1 MKKIL
6 LITLFLSLFA
16 GNIFSQKQWLRIGAT
31 TIKDSTGYTTF
42 NRPVLMYSNLFVKGY
57 ITLDTNAY
65 GKMYYS
71 GNTLTF
77 QQNKR
82 YGGMYFENTN
92 HNAGFTFLLG
102 AYVSK
107 FQISKTT
114 YDARTELAAEIDSTG
129 INIPTGSTYKIN
141 GVPISGSGSVNLYGY
156 AHKDTAFTFNQHI
169 KMKSFALISG
179 SADSVSFQLDGE
191 GDDLLIKPTVTNITF
206 GSTARTG
213 TSSIYAGAYY
223 VGDSLLT
230 AKALSFTRKITFNDT
245 VKTKFLSA
253 LNNDTVVVKHA
264 LRVNGRVTLDASNLN
279 FGGVANALY
288 LNGGDMWFNGLKAR
302 LNASGL
308 LVGDGNTGQP
318 FITTSGSTSS
328 VHYGFYNDN
337 NTGLLRNG
345 ADDISLVTNGTDRLQ
360 ITNSL
365 INLKNPVVLTG
376 SYFKFYPITE
386 AARDALT
393 PSEGMQIMNADTHKL
408 QFYDGTQWQDV
419 Y

>member
-1 MKKIL
+1 MKKLIFLIL
-6 LITLFLSLFA
+6 LFCASGTFA
-16 GNIFSQKQWLRIGAT
+16 QFKFFDVGNTR
-31 TIKDSTGYTTF
+31 IKDSTGWSTM
-42 NRPVLMYSNLFVKGY
+42 NRNLLVNGNVFARGY
-57 ITLDTNAY
+57 LQLDTSGY
-65 GKMYYS
+65 GKIFYT
-71 GNTLTF
+71 GNTLYI

-82 YGGMYFENTN
+82 YGGMYFENTDR
-92 HNAGFTFLLG
+92 NAGFTFLLG

-264 LRVNGRVTLDASNLN
+264 LRVNGRVTLDASNLD

-308 LVGDGNTGQP
+308 LVGDGTTGQP

-360 ITNSL
+360 ITNTAL
-365 INLKNPVVLTG
+365 TLKQPTTITG
-376 SYFKFYPITE
+376 SYLKLTAITE
-386 AARDALT
+386 TVRDALT
-393 PSEGMQIMNADTHKL
+393 PAEGMIIMNADTHKL
-408 QFYDGTQWQDV
+408 QIYNGSVWVDTH
-419 Y
+419 

>member
-82 YGGMYFENTN
+82 YGGMYFENTDR
-92 HNAGFTFLLG
+92 NAGFTFLMG
-102 AYVSK
+102 SYVST

-114 YDARTELAAEIDSTG
+114 YDARTESVAQIDSTG

-141 GVPISGSGSVNLYGY
+141 GVAITGGTTNLYGY
-156 AHKDTAFTFNQHI
+156 VNKDTAATLNQHLRAKTLTI
-169 KMKSFALISG
+169 WGQVTDDSARFTVDAGRDLIVRPSG
-179 SADSVSFQLDGE
+179 SNV
-191 GDDLLIKPTVTNITF
+191 TF
-206 GSTARTG
+206 GSTSLTG
-213 TSSIYAGAYY
+213 TKNVYAGAYY
-223 VGDSLLT
+223 IGDSLLT
-230 AKALSFTRKITFNDT
+230 AKTLTFTRRITINDT
-245 VKTKFLSA
+245 LKTKFLSA

-264 LRVNGRVTLDASNLN
+264 LRVNGRVTLDASNLD
-279 FGGVANALY
+279 FGGVTNALY

-308 LVGDGNTGQP
+308 LVGDGTTGQP

-337 NTGLLRNG
+337 NSGLLRNG

-376 SYFKFYPITE
+376 SYFKLYPITE

-393 PSEGMQIMNADTHKL
+393 PSEGMQIMNADTHKV
-408 QFYDGTQWQDV
+408 QFYDGTQWQDA